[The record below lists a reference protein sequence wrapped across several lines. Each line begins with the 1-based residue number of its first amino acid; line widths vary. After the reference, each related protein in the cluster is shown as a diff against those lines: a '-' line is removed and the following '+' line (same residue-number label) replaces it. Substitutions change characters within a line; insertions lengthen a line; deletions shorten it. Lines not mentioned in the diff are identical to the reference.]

1 MARLVRYAVGLC
13 VAGYGALQVL
23 GRQAGSTWQ
32 EGPTRFV
39 RYADGASAP
48 GTDGQVLVSVLRR
61 RVRGVARVHG

>member
-39 RYADGASAP
+39 RGADGAWP
-48 GTDGQVLVSVLRR
+48 GNDGRVLVSGLRR
-61 RVRGVARVHG
+61 RVSGVARVHG